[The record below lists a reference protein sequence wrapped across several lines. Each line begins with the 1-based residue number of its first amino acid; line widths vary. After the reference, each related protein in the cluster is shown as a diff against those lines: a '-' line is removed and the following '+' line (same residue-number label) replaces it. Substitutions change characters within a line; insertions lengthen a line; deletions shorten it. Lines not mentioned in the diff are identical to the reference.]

1 MVAAAS
7 AAQRWPLAPACVVSY
22 IARCRAHGIG
32 ACPVRLAVPALWM
45 ILVPL
50 CVGLRVPANGMA
62 SAGLGCGNAFLPPC
76 PPCWQ
81 LRGLGKLRG
90 GGGSRCAPAFLWFRR
105 GVEAADM
112 PAARLLGARAAET
125 RNSTAAPIVAAAAA
139 LEASARLMGTIAEMR
154 SRSAPTGPR
163 RSLQRARSQSVPRQA
178 ALCQSSP
185 LRAGGACGQ
194 VADVHARRGGRA
206 TALLLV
212 GEVGEAGGATEAGG
226 DGTGDAAAKIPSG
239 DLPAARMEAKRT
251 RRGKINRSQSETNLD
266 RILRV
271 GSMGAV
277 NGTTTIARSLGGY
290 KTLVSIKE
298 AIDTTAGWKTPPLS
312 GTRVLSKGSTGAR
325 QILGKSGGLKPKP
338 DASRAQLKPQKT
350 SKTTA
355 LNADGEWLSA
365 AVERELLAAGKPKQ
379 VGAAAGRVLE
389 EAKPPLTESDADRV
403 GAAAQA
409 ALAVSDEDEESES
422 DNVDAALDIKRTL
435 LNVGLFVSHIA
446 GWKGIWDFQDTW
458 HGEGMPWYASVGI
471 GVVVY
476 LMRFKV
482 DDLLDTH
489 DVHGEDWFDLFEG
502 MPELGWATASEYG
515 KIYVSTALV
524 FVSSL
529 FIWRGIWTMFDAV
542 GLDWFSTLLF
552 GAASYTVLSVVQL
565 DLEVQRSID
574 DPQGNR
580 SPSLFTER
588 DTLLTPLTLVPE
600 EFVGD
605 SSDESS
611 CSEQSVPPPPPANPP
626 PP

>member
-7 AAQRWPLAPACVVSY
+7 AAQRWPLAPACVVSS
-22 IARCRAHGIG
+22 IARCRAGIG
-32 ACPVRLAVPALWM
+32 ACPVRQAVPALWM
-45 ILVPL
+45 MLVPL
-50 CVGLRVPANGMA
+50 CVGLRVPGHTNGVA
-62 SAGLGCGNAFLPPC
+62 SAGLGCGNTFLPPC

-90 GGGSRCAPAFLWFRR
+90 GGVSRCAPAFLWFRR

-112 PAARLLGARAAET
+112 PTALALGARGAET
-125 RNSTAAPIVAAAAA
+125 WNSTAAPIVTAAPAH
-139 LEASARLMGTIAEMR
+139 EASARLMGTIGEMR
-154 SRSAPTGPR
+154 SLSAPTGHR

-185 LRAGGACGQ
+185 LLAGGAWGPLG
-194 VADVHARRGGRA
+194 DVHTRRGARV
-206 TALLLV
+206 TALMLV
-212 GEVGEAGGATEAGG
+212 GEAGEAGGATEAGG
-226 DGTGDAAAKIPSG
+226 DGTGDVAAKTPSG

-251 RRGKINRSQSETNLD
+251 RRGKIDRSQSETNLD

-277 NGTTTIARSLGGY
+277 NGTTTIARSRRGY

-325 QILGKSGGLKPKP
+325 QALSKSGGVKPKP
-338 DASRAQLKPQKT
+338 DASRAQLKPQ

-355 LNADGEWLSA
+355 LDADGEWLSA
-365 AVERELLAAGKPKQ
+365 PVEREWLAAGKPKQ
-379 VGAAAGRVLE
+379 VGAAVGRVLE
-389 EAKPPLTESDADRV
+389 EAKPLLTESDADRV
-403 GAAAQA
+403 GTAAQA

-458 HGEGMPWYASVGI
+458 NGEGMPWYASVGI

-476 LMRFKV
+476 VMRFKV

-502 MPELGWATASEYG
+502 MPELRWATASEYG

-574 DPQGNR
+574 DPEGNR
-580 SPSLFTER
+580 SPSLFTQR

-611 CSEQSVPPPPPANPP
+611 SSEQSIPPPPPATPP